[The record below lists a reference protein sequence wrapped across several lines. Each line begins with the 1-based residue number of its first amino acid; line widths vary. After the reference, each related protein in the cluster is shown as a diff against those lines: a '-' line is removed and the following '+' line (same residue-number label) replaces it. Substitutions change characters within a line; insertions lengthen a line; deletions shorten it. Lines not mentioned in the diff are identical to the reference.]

1 MFADPFSNL
10 MLVMLLFFGGLLI
23 MFIFMMRSLDNNWR
37 NQEETRRQ
45 MDLSL
50 SDLGRK
56 IDELLYRARRGNG
69 LEDEAKPLPGDFPP
83 EDKLI
88 VQAPSLPGE
97 IFGYAG
103 DSAAGD
109 DKRQFGDLK
118 LHRTAPDL
126 SAVPKPEAQ
135 AGKETGK
142 A

>member
-56 IDELLYRARRGNG
+56 IDELLYCVRRESG
-69 LEDEAKPLPGDFPP
+69 LEGGAKPLPGDFPP
-83 EDKLI
+83 EGKAAL
-88 VQAPSLPGE
+88 QESSLPGE

-109 DKRQFGDLK
+109 NKRQFGDLK
-118 LHRTAPDL
+118 LRRTAPDL
-126 SAVPKPEAQ
+126 SAVLKPEAQ
-135 AGKETGK
+135 DGKEAGK